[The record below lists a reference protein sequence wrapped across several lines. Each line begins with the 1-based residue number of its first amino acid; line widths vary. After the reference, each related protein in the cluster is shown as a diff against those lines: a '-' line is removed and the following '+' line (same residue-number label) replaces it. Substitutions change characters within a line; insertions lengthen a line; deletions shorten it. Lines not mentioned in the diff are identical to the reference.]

1 MPKKQEKKCEKRK
14 KNSVDK
20 ARILFPRFLE

>member
-1 MPKKQEKKCEKRK
+1 MPKKQEKKCEKK
-14 KNSVDK
+14 KNGVDK